1 MDKQIKIG
9 LLIGAE
15 KDWPDAFTAV
25 LQQKQ
30 PTWQVKMLQLGFID
44 TNAPCSYDVIVDRMS
59 HHVPFYRAYL
69 KHAALQGCYIVNN
82 PFVWGID
89 SKLFAGTLVDQ
100 LGWAQ
105 PRTVALPNKY
115 VEGVHTAD
123 GFRNLLYPL
132 DWHKLID
139 EIGLPAILK
148 ETRSGGRRITH
159 RVHNLQELL
168 NLYDD
173 SGVLTMVLQQLI
185 ESDQHIHCLVVGD
198 NQTHLFGYAHDEGKY
213 LPTLAGISDTDQ
225 QQMRNMAQTIT
236 KTFGYDVNL
245 VDFVLA
251 DDTIY
256 ITGTTNPFPIIDK
269 EMMNDAQFDWCV
281 QEMANM
287 VIDRVQNPKPQK
299 SPLAYA
305 VSR

>member
-1 MDKQIKIG
+1 MDKLVKIG
-9 LLIGAE
+9 LLLGAE
-15 KDWPDAFTAV
+15 KDWPETFTAV

-30 PTWQVKMLQLGFID
+30 PTWQVEMLQLGFID
-44 TNAPCSYDVIVDRMS
+44 TSAPCPYNVIVDRMS
-59 HHVPFYRAYL
+59 HHVPFYRASL

-115 VEGVHTAD
+115 VEGVTTAD

-132 DWHKLID
+132 DWQKLID

-159 RVHNLQELL
+159 RVQSLQELL

-198 NQTHLFGYAHDEGKY
+198 GQTRLFRYDHDGGKY
-213 LPTLAGISDTDQ
+213 LPTLDGVSDADQ
-225 QQMRNMAQTIT
+225 HKMAEMAQTIT
-236 KTFGYDVNL
+236 TAFGYDVNL

-251 DDTIY
+251 DGTIY
-256 ITGTTNPFPIIDK
+256 VTGTTNPFPIIDR
-269 EMMNDAQFDWCV
+269 EMMSTAQFDWCV
-281 QEMANM
+281 QEMTKM
-287 VIDRVQNPKPQK
+287 VIDRAHNPNPQN
-299 SPLAYA
+299 SPRAYA
-305 VSR
+305 ASR